1 MQLDKQTIQD
11 KVVLIPSEL
20 ESIVLDLKL
29 GGSSYKEI
37 EMSVKEFYESRN
49 IVYTKNEI
57 TRALEVGYDILQNVS
72 DEIAFDIINKHLQ
85 RYEKIYKKFIE
96 LGLRDEARQVLESK
110 EKLLGLHSST
120 IDFEFNNYFG
130 NTDESLKDFDI
141 DLLNDVEKE
150 KMYQLINRSKNM

>member
-1 MQLDKQTIQD
+1 MQLDKHKIQD

-20 ESIVLDLKL
+20 ESLVLDLKL
-29 GGSSYKEI
+29 GGSSYREI
-37 EMSVKEFYESRN
+37 EASVKEFYESKN
-49 IVYTKNEI
+49 ITYTKNEI
-57 TRALEVGYDILQNVS
+57 ERALQAGYDILQNVS
-72 DEIAFDIINKHLQ
+72 DDIAFDIINKHLQ

-130 NTDESLKDFDI
+130 DNDQSSKDFDI
-141 DLLNDVEKE
+141 DLLNDTDKE